1 VVVAV
6 VADTR
11 TMQKHTHTQN
21 TAVSVNELKN
31 ILFMEVS
38 LKLYILALYL

>member
-1 VVVAV
+1 VA

-11 TMQKHTHTQN
+11 TIQKHTHAQT
-21 TAVSVNELKN
+21 TAVSVNELMN
-31 ILFMEVS
+31 ILFTEVG